1 MNTSAV
7 AKLLGVSPSTVQ
19 RWVKQLELRTE
30 RNELGHYL
38 FTDEDIDLLKQV
50 QDQLN
55 QGMIL
60 QEVTVKG
67 KKARKGTVQ
76 SELTNPA
83 MEKVLLKIS
92 ELEQRL
98 NGKADDVV
106 SYQLLQHRR
115 EIEEFQKEIEQLN
128 KRIEALEA
136 KQAGNSRKIPADT
149 LLVFDQDKPRKRLKK
164 KNIFSMLFGF

>member
-1 MNTSAV
+1 
-7 AKLLGVSPSTVQ
+7 
-19 RWVKQLELRTE
+19 
-30 RNELGHYL
+30 
-38 FTDEDIDLLKQV
+38 
-50 QDQLN
+50 
-55 QGMIL
+55 
-60 QEVTVKG
+60 
-67 KKARKGTVQ
+67 
-76 SELTNPA
+76 

-115 EIEEFQKEIEQLN
+115 EIEEFQKEIERLN

-164 KNIFSMLFGF
+164 KTIFSMLFGF